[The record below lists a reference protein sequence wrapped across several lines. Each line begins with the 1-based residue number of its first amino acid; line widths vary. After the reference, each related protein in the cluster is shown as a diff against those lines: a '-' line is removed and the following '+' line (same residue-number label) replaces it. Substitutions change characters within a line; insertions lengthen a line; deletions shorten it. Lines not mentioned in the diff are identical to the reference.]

1 MVVVVVLWYRIVFS
15 SSRDP
20 ERGQNVFTL
29 TLVEP
34 QGDEKLTLP
43 LLVITLTVKAAGEVS
58 VTCWVNG
65 ETVIC
70 APVLPLAVIV
80 PVPLKDH
87 KVTVTLPEPFLGIKS
102 GLGLAPIEQD
112 PGVGVGVG
120 VGTGVGVGVVVTLL
134 LEKPFQVP
142 VFSSYCQSSTKPD
155 GCTATARAALP
166 LVK

>member
-1 MVVVVVLWYRIVFS
+1 MAALFVLWYPILFS

-34 QGDEKLTLP
+34 QGDEKLMLP
-43 LLVITLTVKAAGEVS
+43 LLVITSTEKVAGVLS
-58 VTCWVNG
+58 VTCCVGG
-65 ETVIC
+65 ETVMC

-87 KVTVTLPEPFLGIKS
+87 NVTVTVPEPFLGIKS
-102 GLGLAPIEQD
+102 GLGLAPIEHV

-142 VFSSYCQSSTKPD
+142 VFSSYCQSSTRPD
-155 GCTATARAALP
+155 GWTATARAALP
-166 LVK
+166 FVK

>member
-1 MVVVVVLWYRIVFS
+1 MVVVVVLWYRIFFS
-15 SSRDP
+15 SSRDQ
-20 ERGQNVFTL
+20 ESGQNVFTL

-43 LLVITLTVKAAGEVS
+43 LLVITLTVKVAGELS

-70 APVLPLAVIV
+70 APVPLAVIV

-87 KVTVTLPEPFLGIKS
+87 KVTVTLPDPFLGIKS
-102 GLGLAPIEQD
+102 GLGLAPIEHG

-120 VGTGVGVGVVVTLL
+120 VGIGVGVGVAVTLL
-134 LEKPFQVP
+134 LEKPLQVP